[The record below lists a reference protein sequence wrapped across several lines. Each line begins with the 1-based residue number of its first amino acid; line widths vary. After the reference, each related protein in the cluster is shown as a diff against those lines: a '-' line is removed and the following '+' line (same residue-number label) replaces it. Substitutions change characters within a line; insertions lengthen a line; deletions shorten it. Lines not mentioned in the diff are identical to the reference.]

1 MLTVH
6 PRSATTDDGAPTLE
20 GAVWIDLLDPTEQE
34 IEEVRHHTGMSPP
47 SREKLN
53 EVETSS
59 RLRAVGDAL
68 YLSTPL
74 LAGAGGSTA
83 ELSPVGFLLSP
94 KSLVTVRFSPFAA
107 FDSTA
112 EALDNGERTEPAAV
126 FVRLLEAVV
135 DRAADLLEHV
145 GAETEQLSHSAFS
158 LAEAR
163 SKTRAG
169 GPRLRLMLARVGRLG
184 QRLSQI
190 RGVLLGIGRI
200 VPFAAGVGH
209 ACIPPELRHRLEV
222 VGQDVVSL
230 DDYEGH
236 LADKLQFL
244 LDAVLGLISAEQNDL
259 FKVLTIVSVVGVP
272 PTLVASVYGM
282 NFAHMPE
289 LQWKLGYAFGLAL
302 IAVSTLLP
310 ILWFKWRR
318 WW

>member
-6 PRSATTDDGAPTLE
+6 PRFATTDDSTPTLE
-20 GAVWIDLLDPTEQE
+20 GAVWIDLLDPTPEE
-34 IEEVRHHTGMSPP
+34 MEEVRHHTGMAPP
-47 SREKLN
+47 SRDQLS

-74 LAGAGGSTA
+74 LAGSGASTA
-83 ELSPVGFLLSP
+83 ELSPVGFLLNP
-94 KSLVTVRFSPFAA
+94 KALVTIRFAPFSA
-107 FDSTA
+107 FEATM
-112 EALDNGERTEPAAV
+112 EALDEGERSEPAAV
-126 FVRLLEAVV
+126 FIRLLEAVV

-145 GAETEQLSHSAFS
+145 GAETERLSHSAFG

-163 SKTRAG
+163 AKTRAG

-190 RGVLLGIGRI
+190 RGVLLGVGRI
-200 VPFAAGVGH
+200 VPYAAGNGH
-209 ACIPPELRHRLEV
+209 ACIPPDLRHRLEV

-244 LDAVLGLISAEQNDL
+244 LDAVLGLINAEQNDL
-259 FKVLTIVSVVGVP
+259 FKILTIVSVVGVP

-282 NFAHMPE
+282 NFRHMPE
-289 LQWKLGYAFGLAL
+289 LDWRFGYPFGLAM